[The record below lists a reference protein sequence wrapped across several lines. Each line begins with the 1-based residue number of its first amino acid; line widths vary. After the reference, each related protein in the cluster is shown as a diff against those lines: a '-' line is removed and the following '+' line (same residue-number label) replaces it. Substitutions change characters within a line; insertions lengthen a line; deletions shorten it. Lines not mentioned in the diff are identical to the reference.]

1 MQWTYLFVI
10 LATLFFPVV
19 LSFESKVHYISSW
32 KNALFSAVIV
42 AIPFIIWDSFFTELG
57 FWGFNQAH
65 LMGINIFNLPLEE
78 ILFFIIIPFA
88 CTFIY
93 EVVKYYF
100 RNYDLKKM
108 NKVFFFFIPLYGLLL
123 TIFGE
128 SGWYTLSVILSST
141 LVLIALMKHQ
151 ELDKIILAFLICF
164 LPFFIMNGILTGAV
178 TDEPIVWYNEE
189 QKIAGRI
196 FTIPFEDVLYNF
208 SLLIPNM
215 LLFEWLQKKSKG

>member
-1 MQWTYLFVI
+1 MQWTYLLVI
-10 LATLFFPVV
+10 FATLFFPVV

-32 KNALFSAVIV
+32 KNSLISAVII
-42 AIPFIIWDSFFTELG
+42 AIPFIIWDSLFTELG
-57 FWGFNQAH
+57 FWGFNQEY
-65 LMGINIFNLPLEE
+65 LIGINIFNLPLEE

-93 EVVKYYF
+93 EVVKFYF
-100 RNYDLKKM
+100 RKYDLKKLS
-108 NKVFFFFIPLYGLLL
+108 KAFFFIIPLYGLLL

-141 LVLIALMKHQ
+141 LVLIALMKHP

-164 LPFFIMNGILTGAV
+164 LPFFIMNGILTGAITENPV
-178 TDEPIVWYNEE
+178 VWYSEE

-196 FTIPFEDVLYNF
+196 FTIPFEDILYNF

-215 LLFEWLQKKSKG
+215 LLFEWLQKKTKG

>member
-1 MQWTYLFVI
+1 MEWTYLLVI
-10 LATLFFPVV
+10 LATLFFPLV
-19 LSFESKVHYISSW
+19 LSFESKVHFISSW
-32 KNALFSAVIV
+32 KNAFLTAIIV
-42 AIPFIIWDSFFTELG
+42 AIPFIIWDVFFTKLG
-57 FWGFNQAH
+57 YWGFNEVH
-65 LMGINIFNLPLEE
+65 LIGIKIFNLPIEE

-100 RNYDLKKM
+100 RNY
-108 NKVFFFFIPLYGLLL
+108 NHTTFSKVFYFIIPLYGLLL

-141 LVLIALMKHQ
+141 LVLILLMMHQ
-151 ELDKIILAFLICF
+151 EYDKIILAFLICF
-164 LPFFIMNGILTGAV
+164 IPFFIMNGILTGAI
-178 TDEPIVWYNEE
+178 TNEPVVWYNEE

-196 FTIPFEDVLYNF
+196 YTIPFEDVLYNF

-215 LLFEWLQKKSKG
+215 LLFEWLQKKSKR

>member
-10 LATLFFPVV
+10 IATLFFPVV

-32 KNALFSAVIV
+32 KNSFLAAVII
-42 AIPFIIWDSFFTELG
+42 AIPFILWDVLFTKLG
-57 FWGFNQAH
+57 YWGFNDEH
-65 LMGINIFNLPLEE
+65 LIGIKIFNLPLEE

-100 RNYDLKKM
+100 RNYNLATLS
-108 NKVFFFFIPLYGLLL
+108 KVFYFIIPFYAVLL

-141 LVLIALMKHQ
+141 IALILLMKHQ
-151 ELDKIILAFLICF
+151 EYDKIILAFLICF
-164 LPFFIMNGILTGAV
+164 LPFFIMNGILTGAI
-178 TDEPIVWYNEE
+178 TNEPIVWYSEE

>member
-1 MQWTYLFVI
+1 MQWTYLLVI

-32 KNALFSAVIV
+32 KNSLISAVII
-42 AIPFIIWDSFFTELG
+42 AIPFIIWDSLFTELG
-57 FWGFNQAH
+57 FWGFNQEY
-65 LMGINIFNLPLEE
+65 LIGINIFNLPLEE

-93 EVVKYYF
+93 EVVKFYF
-100 RNYDLKKM
+100 RKYDLKKLS
-108 NKVFFFFIPLYGLLL
+108 KTFFFIIPLYGLLL

-141 LVLIALMKHQ
+141 LVLIALMKHP

-164 LPFFIMNGILTGAV
+164 LPFFIMNGILTGAITENPV
-178 TDEPIVWYNEE
+178 VWYSEE

-196 FTIPFEDVLYNF
+196 FTIPFEDILYNF

-215 LLFEWLQKKSKG
+215 LLFEWLQKKTKG